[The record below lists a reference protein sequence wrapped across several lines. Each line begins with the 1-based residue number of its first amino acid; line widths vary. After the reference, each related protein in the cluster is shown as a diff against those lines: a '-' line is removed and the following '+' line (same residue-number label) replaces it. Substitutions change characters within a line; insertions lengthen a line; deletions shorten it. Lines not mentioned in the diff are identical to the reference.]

1 MKSNKFSEM
10 LNKIFGWGIYCAL
23 IAGGL
28 ATFGFLAGII
38 IGGESATSLAVFLH
52 KQYFPIVIRISSII
66 ILVGLVSMYISNKHA
81 LSLVLDKQ
89 EADADI
95 ASAKQQEN

>member
-1 MKSNKFSEM
+1 MKRNKITEV
-10 LNKIFGWGIYCAL
+10 LNTIFGWGIYCVL

-28 ATFGFLAGII
+28 AFFGFLAGII

-52 KQYFPIVIRISSII
+52 KQYFPVVIRISSII
-66 ILVGLVSMYISNKHA
+66 IMLGLVSMYISNKHA

-89 EADADI
+89 DADADI
-95 ASAKQQEN
+95 ASAKQEGN

>member
-1 MKSNKFSEM
+1 MKRNKFTEV
-10 LNKIFGWGIYCAL
+10 LNTIFGWGIYCIL

-28 ATFGFLAGII
+28 ATFGFLIAII
-38 IGGESATSLAVFLH
+38 IGGESATSLAVFIH
-52 KQYFPIVIRISSII
+52 KQYFPVVIRISSII
-66 ILVGLVSMYISNKHA
+66 ILIGLVNMYISNKHA

-95 ASAKQQEN
+95 AAAKQQEN

>member
-1 MKSNKFSEM
+1 MKKNKASEV
-10 LNKIFGWGIYCAL
+10 LNTIFGWGIYCVL

-28 ATFGFLAGII
+28 AFFGFLIALI
-38 IGGESATSLAVFLH
+38 IGGESATSLAVFIH
-52 KQYFPIVIRISSII
+52 KQYFPVVIRISSII
-66 ILVGLVSMYISNKHA
+66 IFVGLISMYITNKHA

-95 ASAKQQEN
+95 ASAKQQES